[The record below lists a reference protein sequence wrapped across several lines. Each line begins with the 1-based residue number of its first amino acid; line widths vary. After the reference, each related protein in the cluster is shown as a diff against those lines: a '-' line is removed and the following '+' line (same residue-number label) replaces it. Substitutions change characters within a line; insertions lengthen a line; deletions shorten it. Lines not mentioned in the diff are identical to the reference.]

1 MLPYLE
7 VMKNEY
13 EETNT
18 IIVPNVIGTTLPEAK
33 KLLKETGLEYEIK
46 STTEE
51 YNVENAVILDQ
62 LPKQGISV
70 REGTKMILYLD

>member
-18 IIVPNVIGTTLPEAK
+18 IIVPNVIGVSLTEAK
-33 KLLKETGLEYEIK
+33 KLLKEVGLEYEIK
-46 STTEE
+46 SNTEE

-70 REGTKMILYLD
+70 KEGTKMILYLD